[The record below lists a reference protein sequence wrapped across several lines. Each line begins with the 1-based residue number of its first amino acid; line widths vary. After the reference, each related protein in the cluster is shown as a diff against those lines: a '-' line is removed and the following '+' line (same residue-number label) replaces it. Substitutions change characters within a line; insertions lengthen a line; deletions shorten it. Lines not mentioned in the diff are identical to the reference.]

1 MFFNQFAHT
10 LKTQFFKSKLNK
22 CFQWP
27 FGMFAGKVRLC
38 EHTETNAHE
47 HTPVQKTSTL
57 ITEHYPKINIKKK
70 KEKKKVA
77 QS

>member
-1 MFFNQFAHT
+1 
-10 LKTQFFKSKLNK
+10 
-22 CFQWP
+22 
-27 FGMFAGKVRLC
+27 MFAGKVRLC

-70 KEKKKVA
+70 RKKKKKLHNLKH
-77 QS
+77 SLK